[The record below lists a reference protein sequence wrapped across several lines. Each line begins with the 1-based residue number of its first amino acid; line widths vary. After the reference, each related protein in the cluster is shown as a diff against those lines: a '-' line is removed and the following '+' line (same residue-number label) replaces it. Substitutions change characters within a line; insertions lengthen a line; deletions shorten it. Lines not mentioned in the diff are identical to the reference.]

1 MPRLL
6 SPLLSLTP
14 AFVPGSSNYGPT
26 SCTVNGNVTANSLI
40 AGSSNYGSTSASVNG
55 NATASSFIAGSS
67 TYGPTAA
74 NVNGNVTANSL
85 IAASSTYGGTSAT
98 VNGPLTCSGGTLA
111 APSGYSSLTMVGTQ
125 FVFYNATTPV
135 LLISSAG
142 NAQFSGQL
150 TFNAGVISGPTF
162 TVVPANASGYVFR
175 NAANTSSPMTVSNT
189 GALTILGT
197 GTQPGSVFWSNP
209 SDIRLKHKIEPHTD
223 GLDTIL
229 ALKPIA
235 FEYSGEGG
243 IEATGKRFVGLSAQ
257 DAQAVIPRTV
267 SKVRGV
273 IDGDETDVL
282 TVNAS
287 ELLFTLINAV
297 KDLSAEIDTL
307 RKPKRG
313 FFAWFNL

>member
-26 SCTVNGNVTANSLI
+26 SCT
-40 AGSSNYGSTSASVNG
+40 
-55 NATASSFIAGSS
+55 
-67 TYGPTAA
+67 
-74 NVNGNVTANSL
+74 VNGNVTANSL

-197 GTQPGSVFWSNP
+197 GTQPGSLFWSNP
-209 SDIRLKHKIEPHTD
+209 SDTD

-307 RKPKRG
+307 RKPKRN
-313 FFAWFNL
+313 FFARMFSL